1 MNSRQ
6 TDDELMRLPP
16 RRVPTSRTPTHS
28 NSPLDGNISSP
39 SSRTP
44 APHDDEPGA
53 IVSASTSFS
62 RSDSGGSSRHVRS
75 PSQSSDNPPTPTP
88 ATVRAIHPDL
98 EGLETEFQVARS
110 RSAHSPRDGPSPPA
124 SAFRDRPWR
133 TDSAGGLG
141 RGPAD
146 GNDGA
151 SELSSR
157 WAQYETDSLAEESR
171 VATSNAAVD
180 VATRLADRQAESVE
194 GESLARPYNYNSRS
208 NAGASTKDYV
218 KGRLST
224 LLSPSHRNSTR
235 NSFGSTH
242 SHEGKHANQATSY
255 CDDPNDYDKV
265 RSEAIKMLQIAD
277 RMESASSPANGHTS
291 SKTFTAGL
299 FQTKGGGYAMREF
312 DVDEWDQRRRERGL
326 SPSNSFRDRADGSSD
341 DGSPVDTHAHVH
353 SSIAGLEKYAMEQ
366 PNLPQY
372 DGTFAVD
379 SHDEQDPTSIEY
391 IDEDHTSEKSKSS
404 WSSRYSVERQLMAIT
419 GGLDSR
425 ALCDKMDRLH
435 QSHSTRSAHSTSAR
449 GMFRSSPAAMDGN
462 NMDYDDYT
470 SNSSTYG
477 AGYGNSFGG
486 HYWWNYVKGT
496 LWSEIREENYDGT
509 TQSLV
514 RIEKRKRLRRRI
526 WAGLI
531 ALLSLVVAVA
541 VLVVVG
547 NPKQTKDGGYSNAS
561 ASGASQGVQD
571 TERFGEVTFYVMAD
585 EPYDFA
591 DIRRLTL
598 ELESLPSDA
607 EFLVHLGNT
616 NSDAQS
622 QCQEYGYERSANILK
637 ESPVP
642 VFVLPGD
649 VDWATCRKPERALQ
663 YWAINFGKFEENFQ
677 PHDFK
682 VDHQSDRIEN
692 FAFLH
697 RGVLFLSV
705 HIVEA
710 ETDSIEW
717 TTRHERNVMWTKEK
731 LSQYEPSSYRALV
744 IFGHAAPSSK
754 QGEYFWP
761 VVDQVKD
768 LEKPVLYLHANA
780 EGAFQRYRPF
790 GEADNFEA
798 VQLERRGEEAPMK
811 VVVGMKGMDPFSFT
825 RREPTARDR

>member
-1 MNSRQ
+1 MNNA
-6 TDDELMRLPP
+6 
-16 RRVPTSRTPTHS
+16 TSS
-28 NSPLDGNISSP
+28 GSINNDNVN
-39 SSRTP
+39 
-44 APHDDEPGA
+44 DN
-53 IVSASTSFS
+53 VSDKDT
-62 RSDSGGSSRHVRS
+62 
-75 PSQSSDNPPTPTP
+75 
-88 ATVRAIHPDL
+88 
-98 EGLETEFQVARS
+98 
-110 RSAHSPRDGPSPPA
+110 
-124 SAFRDRPWR
+124 
-133 TDSAGGLG
+133 
-141 RGPAD
+141 
-146 GNDGA
+146 

-157 WAQYETDSLAEESR
+157 WAQYETDSLTEESR
-171 VATSNAAVD
+171 LATSNAVVD
-180 VATRLADRQAESVE
+180 MATRLADRQSESFDRD
-194 GESLARPYNYNSRS
+194 SLMGMSTVAAAAARSASSGNQFHDVQQASS
-208 NAGASTKDYV
+208 MSTKDYV

-224 LLSPSHRNSTR
+224 LLSPSHRNSTG

-242 SHEGKHANQATSY
+242 SHEGKHANQATTY

-277 RMESASSPANGHTS
+277 RIESSSSPTNIHNS
-291 SKTFTAGL
+291 SKLGGVNATTGL
-299 FQTKGGGYAMREF
+299 FKTKGGGYSMRQF
-312 DVDEWDQRRRERGL
+312 D
-326 SPSNSFRDRADGSSD
+326 ADDTTSSRQ
-341 DGSPVDTHAHVH
+341 SHIN

-391 IDEDHTSEKSKSS
+391 IDEDHASEKTKSS

-435 QSHSTRSAHSTSAR
+435 SAR

-496 LWSEIREENYDGT
+496 LWSEIREDNYDGT

-526 WAGLI
+526 WGMLIGL
-531 ALLSLVVAVA
+531 LTLVVVVS

-547 NPKQTKDGGYSNAS
+547 GD
-561 ASGASQGVQD
+561 D
-571 TERFGEVTFYVMAD
+571 TERSEDVTFYVLAD

-607 EFLVHLGNT
+607 EFLVHLGNA

-642 VFVLPGD
+642 VFVIPGD

-663 YWAINFGKFEENFQ
+663 YWAVNFGKFEKNFQ

-682 VDHQSDRIEN
+682 VDYQPDRVEN

-731 LSQYEPSSYRALV
+731 LSQYEPSSYRAVV

-768 LEKPVLYLHANA
+768 LQKPVLYLHANA
-780 EGAFQRYRPF
+780 EGSFQKYQPF

-811 VVVGMKGMDPFSFT
+811 VVVGMKGLDPFLFT
-825 RREPTARDR
+825 RREPTARDRYGE